1 MIQPL
6 AFVPNHFLNSF
17 PPQKILDT
25 QVLNKNLSESCL
37 GFPMVQPKPAD
48 SNPEVCSFLHP
59 CYTWVTYHHQLL
71 GHWRVSLVHPCSKPC
86 STSHLHGR
94 YSKITNQIPSSLSFQ
109 WFFMT
114 LKTKLKPLTI
124 VLYNLAS
131 VYYICSFSHGWG
143 EHIWGEG
150 CILGNVPRWDGSYGD
165 SNSSVCTH
173 ESTRQLVTWQQFS
186 RMQTVGDWKA
196 RSGYEPYG
204 PPLTIHFFHLYTT
217 SWRFHSLQ
225 DLHLVNNIGDNSV
238 IPYYFK
244 KSHLRKMFLIPW
256 K

>member
-17 PPQKILDT
+17 PRQKILDT
-25 QVLNKNLSESCL
+25 QVQNKNLSESCL
-37 GFPMVQPKPAD
+37 GFPTVQPKPAD

-150 CILGNVPRWDGSYGD
+150 CILGNVPLWDGSYGD

-173 ESTRQLVTWQQFS
+173 ESMRQLVTAVLQNADSWWLEGKIRLWTLWSTSNNPLLPSIYHFLKVSQPPRPSSCEQHRGQFS
-186 RMQTVGDWKA
+186 H
-196 RSGYEPYG
+196 
-204 PPLTIHFFHLYTT
+204 TIL
-217 SWRFHSLQ
+217 L
-225 DLHLVNNIGDNSV
+225 
-238 IPYYFK
+238 
-244 KSHLRKMFLIPW
+244 
-256 K
+256 